1 MDHKE
6 AYELLESYSLGI
18 LEPEETQGL
27 EIHLDSGC
35 VLCEE
40 HLRDLGR
47 LSVQMADSLPKHEP
61 SDSVKEKLMARV
73 RDRGAAKM
81 KSPQFR
87 NKAGWIVASAA
98 LAAALFLTIKVT
110 NLQND
115 VNQLSQ
121 TLAETED
128 VTELLSSP
136 GMQFVDLKGVEPNAQ
151 AFGKVV
157 VNQEKGNA
165 VVYMY
170 RLPQTPE
177 GMEYQLWVMRDGKP
191 SSAGVFTVSEEGR
204 GVITLFD
211 MIDPETFPT
220 FLVTIEPEG
229 GEIAPTGMMYL
240 TGP

>member
-1 MDHKE
+1 M
-6 AYELLESYSLGI
+6 LESYSLGI
-18 LEPEETQGL
+18 LESEETM
-27 EIHLDSGC
+27 EVENHLDSGC
-35 VLCEE
+35 PLCAEQ
-40 HLRDLGR
+40 LRDLGR
-47 LSVQMADSLPKHEP
+47 LAVRMADSLPKHKP
-61 SDSVKEKLMARV
+61 SDSVKEQLMAKIRSKG
-73 RDRGAAKM
+73 RTKKA
-81 KSPQFR
+81 SPMFR
-87 NKAGWIVASAA
+87 NKAGWMVACAA
-98 LAAALFLTIKVT
+98 LAAAVFLIIRVT
-110 NLQND
+110 SLQND
-115 VNQLSQ
+115 VDQLSR

-204 GVITLFD
+204 GVITLYD
-211 MIDPETFPT
+211 MIDPKTFPT